1 MFSSERR
8 VIQHTPRQRKRR
20 KTSLI
25 SIATKVITF
34 LLAGVLAVIISNL
47 ESSKLKQQQKKNRF
61 RGSISYD
68 YDYYED
74 MPIIPIFHENFHIE
88 PIDSTLSLSEE
99 EKNNFESLENVFNYS
114 EASVANNEESTY
126 NSTGDLHKEEFQ
138 TEEINNEPFID
149 GVDQDGN
156 PIFYE
161 DVPSVHFESLT
172 TISDDFSSDW
182 NDDMEEFSGVPD
194 DSFSVAGYAMA
205 SPDEIFDIPF
215 EAFDFI
221 FNSSLSNSPSQSP
234 AIKSNVKN
242 EETTTVNLRKSQS

>member
-20 KTSLI
+20 KTSFI

-47 ESSKLKQQQKKNRF
+47 ESSKLEQQQKKNRF

-68 YDYYED
+68 YDYYGD
-74 MPIIPIFHENFHIE
+74 VPNIPIFHEKFHIE
-88 PIDSTLSLSEE
+88 PIDSKLSLSEE

-114 EASVANNEESTY
+114 EASVVNNEESTY
-126 NSTGDLHKEEFQ
+126 NSTEDLHKEEFQ
-138 TEEINNEPFID
+138 IEEIDDEPFID

-156 PIFYE
+156 PIFHA

-182 NDDMEEFSGVPD
+182 NDDMEEFSGVSD
-194 DSFSVAGYAMA
+194 DSVAGYAMA

-234 AIKSNVKN
+234 SIKSNVKN